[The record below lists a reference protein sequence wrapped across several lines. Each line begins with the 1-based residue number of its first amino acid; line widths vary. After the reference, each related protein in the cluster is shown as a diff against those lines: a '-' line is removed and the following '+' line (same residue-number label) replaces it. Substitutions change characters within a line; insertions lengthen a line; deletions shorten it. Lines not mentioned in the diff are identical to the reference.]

1 MMKGVERQKRV
12 PNHAAFGD
20 KEEVGVYIQ
29 VPFCQTKCTYCNFHT
44 GVASPSAYAPYA
56 RAVEREIR
64 NWRSLHAAAH
74 LESAQRFS
82 PSDMSKNCHSE
93 ERRLSAGATR
103 NPSSAFSYCPPPRA
117 VIPNPAPGSPTRA
130 GLACVGVVAAP
141 LADVGEESTFADSGE
156 GDRPVAVANTIYLGG
171 GTPSLFDPAD
181 LARILDA
188 VRSQFAPAPVVI
200 PNPGRISDGGEGSAF
215 SAGSVSARSDSTTE
229 VTLEADPET
238 ITPEKA
244 AAWLAAG
251 VNRISLGTQSF
262 HDAELKAAGR
272 MHRREDIFS
281 AIACLRS
288 KGFANISLD
297 LIAGLPYQTPAS
309 WLDSLDETLRLR
321 PEHISIYL
329 FEIDEGS
336 RLGRELL
343 AGGARYSAASV
354 PSDDAM
360 ADSYE
365 FACERLRHAGYDH
378 YEISN
383 WALPGFRSRH
393 NLKYWRREPYLGFG
407 AGAHSFDGHWRWA
420 NAHDPAAYA
429 AAIESGRLPVEQLE
443 EVTPKQALD
452 EELFLG
458 LRQLDGIDLAPIAA
472 QYGAQQQAQ
481 YNKLGA
487 RIEELRAQ
495 GLVECDGTRVRLAPA
510 RLAVSNEV
518 FVALLD

>member
-1 MMKGVERQKRV
+1 MTTFTKNRGGRGSSRESHPPRKGYQQDALFAVNKSHQELSRV
-12 PNHAAFGD
+12 NSSRESHGDQELSRVNKVKAHFG
-20 KEEVGVYIQ
+20 GHSLGIYIQ

-56 RAVEREIR
+56 RAVEREIT
-64 NWRSLHAAAH
+64 NWRALHAAAG
-74 LESAQRFS
+74 LSFAAALA
-82 PSDMSKNCHSE
+82 PGCHPE
-93 ERRLSAGATR
+93 PGRIVDGGEG
-103 NPSSAFSYCPPPRA
+103 SAFFF
-117 VIPNPAPGSPTRA
+117 
-130 GLACVGVVAAP
+130 
-141 LADVGEESTFADSGE
+141 D
-156 GDRPVAVANTIYLGG
+156 TIYLGG

-181 LARILDA
+181 LAHILDA
-188 VRSQFAPAPVVI
+188 VHSQFGA
-200 PNPGRISDGGEGSAF
+200 GRTGSRGTCTGEA
-215 SAGSVSARSDSTTE
+215 
-229 VTLEADPET
+229 TLEADPET
-238 ITPEKA
+238 ITSEKA
-244 AAWLAAG
+244 AAWLSAG
-251 VNRISLGTQSF
+251 INRISLGAQSF
-262 HDAELKAAGR
+262 HDAELQAAGR
-272 MHRREDIFS
+272 MHRRDDVFS

-297 LIAGLPYQTPAS
+297 LIAGLPYQTPES
-309 WLDSLDETLRLR
+309 WRDSLDQALGLR

-343 AGGARYSAASV
+343 AGGARYSAAAV

-365 FACERLRHAGYDH
+365 FACERLRQAGYDH

-407 AGAHSFDGHWRWA
+407 AGAHSFDGRFRWA

-429 AAIESGRLPVEQLE
+429 AAIEAGRLPIEQLE

-458 LRQLDGIDLAPIAA
+458 LRQLEGIDLASIEARYGEA
-472 QYGAQQQAQ
+472 QYGELQQAQ
-481 YNKLGA
+481 YNRLGK